1 MTPHN
6 RFAVTPTPRMVW
18 LSLFVAALLLAGIVA
33 SDAGAGGARPVILD
47 TDICDD
53 IDDTWALALLTQ
65 SPELDCKLV
74 TTAVGNTE
82 IKAKVVAKFLDETGY
97 AKIPVG
103 IGVKQRDGGHRHTD
117 WAKDYDLASYLGGVH
132 KDGVGALI
140 DVVMTSPQR
149 VTIIAI
155 GPLPNIG
162 AALQREP
169 RIAEKAD
176 FIGMHGSIYKGY
188 GGKST
193 PDPEYNVRADVPACR
208 RVFTAPWDITITPL
222 DTCGLVVLRGD
233 KYQKI
238 FRCDNAV
245 TKNLLQNYRLWQKNG
260 LRNQNKEID
269 ETELNRRVD
278 EVVGRRSSTLFDT
291 VAVYL
296 AISHDLVKMERLPVE
311 VTDAGHTKVAEGAK
325 LVDCAVDW
333 NTLDG
338 FEDFLVER
346 LTRQ

>member
-1 MTPHN
+1 MTRHN
-6 RFAVTPTPRMVW
+6 RLAANLVRRTAGLSWFV
-18 LSLFVAALLLAGIVA
+18 LSLLVAAVA
-33 SDAGAGGARPVILD
+33 SAGANAVVPRPVILD

-53 IDDTWALALLTQ
+53 IDDTWALALLVQ

-82 IKAKVVAKFLDETGY
+82 AKAKVVAKFLDKTGH

-103 IGVKQRDGGHRHTD
+103 VGVKQHDGTHRHTD
-117 WAKDYDLASYLGGVH
+117 WAKDYDLSSYPGGIH

-140 DVVMTSPQR
+140 DVVMKSPQR
-149 VTIIAI
+149 VTIIAV

-162 AALQREP
+162 AALEREP

-193 PDPEYNVRADVPACR
+193 PDPEYNVKIDVPACR
-208 RVFTAPWDITITPL
+208 KAFTASWPITITPL
-222 DTCGLVVLRGD
+222 DTCGLVVLKGD
-233 KYQKI
+233 KYKKI
-238 FRCDNAV
+238 FQRDSAV
-245 TKNLLQNYRLWQKNG
+245 TRNLLQNYRLWQANG
-260 LRNQNKEID
+260 VRGQNKDID
-269 ETELNRRVD
+269 EVDLRRQVD
-278 EVVGRRSSTLFDT
+278 ATVSSRSSTLFDT
-291 VAVYL
+291 VAIYL
-296 AISHDLVKMERLPVE
+296 AIQQDLVKMERLPVE
-311 VTDAGHTKVAEGAK
+311 ITDAGHTKVTEGAK

-333 NTLDG
+333 NTLAG

-346 LTRQ
+346 LTK

>member
-1 MTPHN
+1 MARHKRLWMKLARP
-6 RFAVTPTPRMVW
+6 VW
-18 LSLFVAALLLAGIVA
+18 LLAAVLIVA
-33 SDAGAGGARPVILD
+33 GSAGAAPRPVILD

-53 IDDTWALALLTQ
+53 IDDTWALALLVQ

-82 IKAKVVAKFLDETGY
+82 AKAKVVAKYLARVGHAD
-97 AKIPVG
+97 IPVG
-103 IGVKQRDGGHRHTD
+103 IGIKQRDGRHRHTD
-117 WAKDYDLASYLGGVH
+117 WAKDYGLSSYPGGVYE
-132 KDGVGALI
+132 DGVGALI
-140 DVVMTSPQR
+140 DVVMNSPER
-149 VTIIAI
+149 VTIIAV
-155 GPLPNIG
+155 GPLPNVA

-193 PDPEYNVRADVPACR
+193 PDPEYNVKADVAACR
-208 RVFTAPWDITITPL
+208 KVFTAPWPITITPL

-238 FRCDNAV
+238 FTRDSAI
-245 TKNLLQNYRLWQKNG
+245 TKNLLENYRLWQTNG
-260 LRNQNKEID
+260 MRGQKKDID
-269 ETELNRRVD
+269 EAELQRRAD
-278 EVVGRRSSTLFDT
+278 EIVGRRSSTLFDT

-296 AISHDLVKMERLPVE
+296 AISRELTKMQRLPVAI
-311 VTDAGHTKVAEGAK
+311 TDAGHTKVTEGAK
-325 LVDCAVDW
+325 MVDCAIDW
-333 NTLDG
+333 DTLGG

-346 LTRQ
+346 LTK